1 MNNANNDANGGNVG
15 DNNSDIIYYYYHDAY
30 QIYELLDNDKNKNN
44 NTGCTVLIGPNNVN
58 AIKDL
63 FIRLPQESKRTF
75 LYGQTL
81 LHKCY
86 ETMPLLQQ
94 SQFETSFA
102 NNNDYDSHNRSSND
116 SDSDSDSASIID
128 VLLEFYPDALKK
140 EDDNGRLPIHYLLS
154 PKSRWWQQQQRDTC
168 SIKDLLEQII
178 TIFPDSIVSTTSRD
192 GQLPLHIVCQ
202 RTTTTG
208 DANTNSNSNSNSD
221 NNQLFDVIDFL
232 IKCYPDA
239 CQYRD
244 NYGKFPFDY
253 ALETAI
259 ENTHTHTHTQTSSS
273 GGDDTCSP
281 HIQILQL
288 LIQNNPVL
296 LSFPSSS
303 CSISESGIHNNNNNE
318 DEFGNTRSITG
329 NDVGGGGGGD
339 LPIHRIIKECS
350 LLYNRLK
357 QYDPIIDIVLNGFE
371 GCLRI
376 QDSEYQMTPL
386 MLSCTCNNS
395 LSQIYTL
402 LRKWPE
408 QIQLG
413 STSQIIFDDTK
424 FNGELLYSSLAMS
437 KSITILDVKNWIKY
451 YNNNNDSSSS
461 NNNNNNN
468 SIVLKKDIHGRL
480 PIHYAVLSKS
490 NDAYK
495 IIHYLLFGT
504 TATAT
509 ANDST
514 IAIQQLSTDDNN
526 GRLPIHIASASP
538 TCNESILKLLIK
550 TYPDGLLH
558 KDNNSI
564 SNNNNSGDG
573 RLPWHYGECS
583 RQDLIFEMTTTL
595 FPNHNECNLDLVPDE
610 IQWDILS
617 VKGH

>member
-1 MNNANNDANGGNVG
+1 MNAGKGGGLG
-15 DNNSDIIYYYYHDAY
+15 DNRNIIDYYYHDAY
-30 QIYELLDNDKNKNN
+30 QIYELLDNDNSKNN
-44 NTGCTVLIGPNNVN
+44 NTGSTVIIGPNNVN

-86 ETMPLLQQ
+86 KTMPL
-94 SQFETSFA
+94 SQFASFA
-102 NNNDYDSHNRSSND
+102 ADPHNSR
-116 SDSDSDSASIID
+116 SDSSIID
-128 VLLEFYPDALKK
+128 VLLEFYPDALRK
-140 EDDNGRLPIHYLLS
+140 EDDHGRLPIHYLLS
-154 PKSRWWQQQQRDTC
+154 PQSRWWQQQQQEQDDTTSTTT

-178 TIFPDSIVSTTSRD
+178 IIFPDSIVSKTTGD
-192 GQLPLHIVCQ
+192 GRLPLHIVCQ
-202 RTTTTG
+202 RTTTDTATTG
-208 DANTNSNSNSNSD
+208 DTNSYTNTD
-221 NNQLFDVIDFL
+221 ITNQLVDVIDYL
-232 IKCYPDA
+232 IKCYPDS

-259 ENTHTHTHTQTSSS
+259 ENTTTSSTGS
-273 GGDDTCSP
+273 GP

-296 LSFPSSS
+296 LSFPSSL
-303 CSISESGIHNNNNNE
+303 SISESGSGSSGGIHNNE
-318 DEFGNTRSITG
+318 DEFGNTTSITG
-329 NDVGGGGGGD
+329 NDGNGKIGDGD

-350 LLYNRLK
+350 LLYNRSK
-357 QYDPIIDIVLNGFE
+357 QYDPIIDTILNGFE

-376 QDSEYQMTPL
+376 QDSQYNMTPL
-386 MLSCTCNNS
+386 MLSCTCDNS

-408 QIQLG
+408 QVQLG
-413 STSQIIFDDTK
+413 STAQIIFDDTK

-437 KSITILDVKNWIKY
+437 KSITLSQVKNWIEY
-451 YNNNNDSSSS
+451 YNNNPTTTN
-461 NNNNNNN
+461 
-468 SIVLKKDIHGRL
+468 IVLEKDIHGRL

-495 IIHYLLFGT
+495 IIDYLLFGT

-509 ANDST
+509 ADSN
-514 IAIQQLSTDDNN
+514 IAIQQLSTDDIN

-538 TCNESILKLLIK
+538 TCNENILKLLIK
-550 TYPDGLLH
+550 IYPDGLLH
-558 KDNNSI
+558 KDNN
-564 SNNNNSGDG
+564 GTADDG

-595 FPNHNECNLDLVPDE
+595 YPNHNECNLDLVPDE